1 MKSSNRS
8 IYLTEEGFMT
18 YQEFVQK
25 VRDRL
30 NERQEQNENLYS
42 VKADTVKKIQGSYYG
57 LVVSMT
63 SNPVADFGVNLEKS
77 FTDFI
82 INKVYIED
90 VVNEVDQQLH
100 YEIEH
105 VTKYHLSKLK
115 DYEYVKKHLGLQVI
129 NMEKNQEV
137 LKNIPYTQIADLA
150 LIYRIFTDQITCALI
165 NNDMLKRYGI
175 SKEQLHSDAISHA
188 QREKPCFIKKM
199 GEVLKEILI
208 KILQDKETS
217 KEERE
222 EIKNKLAEVENDPPL
237 QLYIAGIDGVYGA
250 NVIARP
256 DFLEA
261 ATQLMGGD
269 FYVIPS
275 SIHEV
280 IILKDQHQGSIW
292 AIEETIWEVNMLNVS
307 EEDFLSNNL
316 YHYDSSDHIFETA
329 AGYEQRMKNGPE
341 MLM

>member
-30 NERQEQNENLYS
+30 NERQEQNENLYL
-42 VKADTVKKIQGSYYG
+42 VKEDTVKKIQGSYYG

-82 INKVYIED
+82 INKVSIED

-105 VTKYHLSKLK
+105 VSKYHLSKLK

-129 NMEKNQEV
+129 NMEKNQDLLET
-137 LKNIPYTQIADLA
+137 IPYIQIADLA
-150 LIYRIFTDQITCALI
+150 LIYRIRLAEDRCALI
-165 NNDMLKRYGI
+165 NNNMLKRFGI
-175 SKEQLHSDAISHA
+175 SGEQLHMDAMLCV
-188 QREKPCFIKKM
+188 QKREPFFIRKM
-199 GEVLKEILI
+199 GEVLKELL
-208 KILQDKETS
+208 KEILQDKEMPNEKR
-217 KEERE
+217 KEMKKR
-222 EIKNKLAEVENDPPL
+222 LARIEDDPPT
-237 QLYIAGIDGVYGA
+237 QIYICGVDKAYGA
-250 NVIARP
+250 SVIARP
-256 DFLEA
+256 DFLEK
-261 ATQLMGGD
+261 ATQFMGGD

-275 SIHEV
+275 SIYDV
-280 IILKDQHQGSIW
+280 IILKDLHQGSI
-292 AIEETIWEVNMLNVS
+292 ELLEKTIWEVNMLKVS

-316 YHYDSSDHIFETA
+316 YHYDSSDHIFETVA
-329 AGYEQRMKNGPE
+329 DYEQRMKNGPE